1 MQDFIYLIMLVQMF
15 RGKGWWMSA
24 DQVISV
30 FQEGPSITDCSLSA
44 DFDYVLT
51 DNAALNATLDEFEAA
66 TITYSTIDSDGYGEV
81 FPLISNTLSLTGFQ
95 SST

>member
-1 MQDFIYLIMLVQMF
+1 MF

-51 DNAALNATLDEFEAA
+51 DNAALNTTLGEFEAA
-66 TITYSTIDSDGYGEV
+66 TITYSTIDSDGYGE
-81 FPLISNTLSLTGFQ
+81 PLVPILNTLSLTGSQ
-95 SST
+95 NST